1 MRDEISGKCSSAYR
15 ACLVAQMVK
24 NLPAMQETWVWS
36 LGQED
41 PLEKGMVTHSSI
53 LAWRIPWTDHGVSK
67 SGAWLNDFC
76 LVTLIHSK
84 GTTSPLASLLL
95 SWWLFFNLTE
105 VFHWTPTIL
114 NVCGILPFLW
124 GAVLRSAW
132 ASLSDKPLEGSF
144 LLLCKR
150 PTIYFSLLCF
160 GSKCLSCLSSK
171 ITMERSNPRE
181 ANR

>member
-1 MRDEISGKCSSAYR
+1 
-15 ACLVAQMVK
+15 MVK
-24 NLPAMQETWVWS
+24 NLPAMQETRVWS

-41 PLEKGMVTHSSI
+41 LLEKGMVIHSGI
-53 LAWRIPWTDHGVSK
+53 LVWRIPWTDHGVSK
-67 SGAWLNDFC
+67 SGTWLNDLH

-105 VFHWTPTIL
+105 VFHWIPTIL
-114 NVCGILPFLW
+114 NVFGILPSLW

-132 ASLSDKPLEGSF
+132 ASLSDKPLEGP
-144 LLLCKR
+144 LLLLLWKR
-150 PTIYFSLLCF
+150 PTIYFFLVCF

-171 ITMERSNPRE
+171 ITMEILNPRD
-181 ANR
+181 ANN